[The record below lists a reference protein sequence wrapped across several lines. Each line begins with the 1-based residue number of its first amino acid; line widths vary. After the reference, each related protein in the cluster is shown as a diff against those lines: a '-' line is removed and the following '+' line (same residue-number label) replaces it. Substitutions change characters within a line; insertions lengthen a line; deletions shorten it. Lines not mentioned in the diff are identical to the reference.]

1 MDDEVFPI
9 LASGDEGVR
18 TVSELTARIKETLEG
33 EFPRVAVRGEI
44 SGFRV
49 HTSGHAY
56 FSLKDPGAVIGCA
69 AWRSALQRMR
79 GRAQDAELLRRLE
92 KTPDGVK
99 VVVHGSIGVYGPR
112 GSYQL
117 YVDRMVE
124 VGRGDL
130 HEAFLRCKARL
141 EAEGL
146 FDPAHKREL
155 RRFPRRIGVIT
166 SRDGAALQDILRVL
180 GARWP
185 LAEVLLRPAPVQGE
199 GAAVELARALGE
211 LSARADLAADA
222 GVDVILLA
230 RGGGSLEDL
239 WQFNEEVLVR
249 AVAGS
254 RVPVISG
261 VGHETDFTI
270 CDFASDRRA
279 ATPSNAAELAVPDRA
294 AVARTLARDARQA
307 DSAVTRILERA
318 RGRLQQLRH
327 ARGFRRG
334 EDLLRRRA
342 QDLDRLADRLAETAA
357 CRTRTGRERLRSLE
371 SRLARQEPRARV
383 AARRSRLD
391 ELRRG
396 LVRSCENRLSVR
408 SARVEVASARLAAL
422 GPGRVLARGYALVR
436 READG
441 RIIRSSAEAPVGAR
455 LSVLLH
461 DGRLGCVVEES
472 KPADPGSAAIAGA
485 GIAGA
490 GISGAGVTPA
500 VIAGTAATG
509 ADTARVD
516 GVRKGMA

>member
-1 MDDEVFPI
+1 LGGEAHLFPAGDDELI
-9 LASGDEGVR
+9 R
-18 TVSELTARIKETLEG
+18 TVSELTAEIKDTLES

-44 SGFRV
+44 SGFRI

-56 FSLKDPGAVIGCA
+56 FTLKDPGAVIACA
-69 AWRSALQRMR
+69 AWRSSLQRMR
-79 GRAQDAELLRRLE
+79 SRPQESGLLRRLE
-92 KTPDGVK
+92 TTPDGVQ

-117 YVDRMVE
+117 LVERMVE

-130 HEAFLRCKARL
+130 HEAFLRSKARL

-146 FDPAHKREL
+146 FDPARKREL
-155 RRFPRRIGVIT
+155 PRFPRRIGVIT

-185 LAEVLLRPAPVQGE
+185 LAEVLLRPAAVQGE
-199 GAAVELARALGE
+199 GAAADLARALGE
-211 LSARADLAADA
+211 VNARGDRVPAG
-222 GVDVILLA
+222 GVDVIILA

-239 WQFNEEVLVR
+239 WQFNEEVLAR

-254 RVPVISG
+254 RAPVISG

-270 CDFASDRRA
+270 CDFAADRRA
-279 ATPSNAAELAVPDRA
+279 ATPSNAAELAVPDRET
-294 AVARTLARDARQA
+294 VARALAREARQA

-318 RGRLQQLRH
+318 RGELQQLRH

-342 QDLDRLADRLAETAA
+342 QDLDRLADRLAEAA
-357 CRTRTGRERLRSLE
+357 SGKSRTGREQLRSLE

-383 AARRSRLD
+383 AARRARLD
-391 ELRRG
+391 ELRRQI
-396 LVRSCENRLSVR
+396 LHSCENRLSVR
-408 SARVEVASARLAAL
+408 RSRVDVASARLASL

-436 READG
+436 REVDG
-441 RIIRSSAEAPVGAR
+441 GIVRLAAEAPVGAR

-461 DGRLGCVVEES
+461 QGRLGCLVEQSES
-472 KPADPGSAAIAGA
+472 GESA
-485 GIAGA
+485 
-490 GISGAGVTPA
+490 SG
-500 VIAGTAATG
+500 
-509 ADTARVD
+509 VD
-516 GVRKGMA
+516 RMSEEG